1 MQIMKSFL
9 NDILLNAQILTEDQ
23 LNQAIEHTRKS
34 KSSLLESV
42 CDLKIIN
49 KEELYLQIKAAL
61 EIQYGVTFT
70 DLSITVPDSELL
82 NLFTGELILE
92 NKFLPLKK
100 SGNIFTFAMVDPNN
114 IVAEKE
120 IRDRLREY
128 KDISIKKT
136 VMLEDDFN
144 RFVSHKFSKHEEEKN
159 LVIEQN
165 ADELISS
172 IGIDLLEN
180 GSDNIDVADL
190 SDLAE
195 EAPIIQLANSI
206 LGIAIKRG
214 VSDIHIEP
222 QEKDLVVRFRQDG
235 VLSVYKIIPKKIQN
249 AIVSRYKIM
258 SDLDIAERR
267 LPQDGRIR
275 VKMANKVIDFRVS
288 SLPGKFGE
296 KIVMRILDKSSI
308 SLGLDNVITDRET
321 LNTVREMINKPF
333 GIIFVTG
340 PTGSGKT
347 TTLYSALSERNTPE
361 VNISTAEDPIEYN
374 LEGITQT
381 EINKT
386 IGLDFAK
393 ILRAFLRQDPD
404 IMLVGETR
412 DKETAKIAIEAALT
426 GHLVFTTLHTNDAPG
441 AVMRLQEMD
450 VEPFLISSSTIGIIA
465 QRLLR
470 RICSNCKQEY
480 IPDEQTL
487 KFLGI
492 KTEIA
497 TSHTTGVPRND
508 KYYKGTGCE
517 KCNGTGYK
525 GRIGAYEVMKINDDL
540 RNLIGKGVNTA
551 ILRYSAQQAGMKTL
565 VEYSLNL
572 AKEGLT
578 TIDEVI
584 RVTFTGEGASAFC
597 PGCGKPVGEEF
608 YKCPFCQYE
617 LKKTCKR
624 CGSIIQ
630 EGWISCTK
638 CGLRAEAEEEAGD
651 KSPLRNAVYG
661 EQPSSGLKLIDDTAD
676 TSCENCGGDI
686 SIDMNQCPWCCS
698 DLTKNRVRN

>member
-34 KSSLLESV
+34 KNSLLESV

-361 VNISTAEDPIEYN
+361 VNISTAEDPIEYD

>member
-1 MQIMKSFL
+1 MQTMKNFL

-34 KSSLLESV
+34 KNSLLESV

-49 KEELYLQIKAAL
+49 KEELYLQIKSAL

-70 DLSITVPDSELL
+70 DLSITAPDPELL
-82 NLFTGELILE
+82 NLFTRELILE
-92 NKFLPLKK
+92 NKFLPLKRV
-100 SGNIFTFAMVDPNN
+100 GNIFTFAMVDPNN

-120 IRDRLREY
+120 IRDRLREF

-144 RFVSHKFSKHEEEKN
+144 RFAAIKFSKHEEEKN

-172 IGIDLLEN
+172 MGIDLLES

-190 SDLAE
+190 SDSAE

-222 QEKDLVVRFRQDG
+222 REKDLVVRFRQDG

-347 TTLYSALSERNTPE
+347 TTLYSALSERNTAE
-361 VNISTAEDPIEYN
+361 VNISTAEDPIEYD

-492 KTEIA
+492 ENRKD
-497 TSHTTGVPRND
+497 VF
-508 KYYKGTGCE
+508 YKGTGCE
-517 KCNGTGYK
+517 KCSGTGYK

-551 ILRYSAQQAGMKTL
+551 ILRYSAQQSGMRTL

-617 LKKTCKR
+617 LKKTCRR
-624 CGSIIQ
+624 CGSITQ

-638 CGLRAEAEEEAGD
+638 CGL
-651 KSPLRNAVYG
+651 
-661 EQPSSGLKLIDDTAD
+661 KLIDNTAD
-676 TSCENCGGDI
+676 TSCDNCGGDI
-686 SIDMNQCPWCCS
+686 SIDMNQCPWCCN
-698 DLTKNRVRN
+698 DLTKNRVKN

>member
-1 MQIMKSFL
+1 MHAIKNYL
-9 NDILLNAQILTEDQ
+9 NDILLNAQILTENQ
-23 LNQAIEHTRKS
+23 LNQAIEHTRKT
-34 KSSLLESV
+34 KTSLLESIY
-42 CDLKIIN
+42 DLKIIN
-49 KEELYLQIKAAL
+49 KEELYFQIKAAL

-70 DLSITVPDSELL
+70 DLSITEPDSELL
-82 NLFTGELILE
+82 NIFAKESLIT

-100 SGNIFTFAMVDPNN
+100 AGNVFTFAMVDPNN

-120 IRDRLREY
+120 IKYRLKEF

-136 VMLEDDFN
+136 VILEDDFN
-144 RFVSHKFSKHEEEKN
+144 RFISFKFSKNEEEKN
-159 LVIEQN
+159 QVIEQN
-165 ADELISS
+165 ADEIISS
-172 IGIDLLEN
+172 MGIDLLES

-190 SDLAE
+190 SDSAE

-206 LGIAIKRG
+206 LGVAIKRT

-222 QEKDLVVRFRQDG
+222 REKDLIVRFRQDG
-235 VLSVYKIIPKKIQN
+235 VLSVYKTIPKKVQN
-249 AIVSRYKIM
+249 ALISRYKIM
-258 SDLDIAERR
+258 SDLDISERR

-308 SLGLDNVITDRET
+308 SLGLDNIITDRET
-321 LNTVREMINKPF
+321 LNIVREMINRPF

-361 VNISTAEDPIEYN
+361 VNISTAEDPIEYD
-374 LEGITQT
+374 LEGITQS

-393 ILRAFLRQDPD
+393 ILKAFLRQDPD

-426 GHLVFTTLHTNDAPG
+426 GHLVFTSLHTNDAPG

-470 RICSNCKQEY
+470 KICSNCKQEY
-480 IPDEQTL
+480 IPDDETL
-487 KFLGI
+487 KFLGLESSKSI
-492 KTEIA
+492 F
-497 TSHTTGVPRND
+497 
-508 KYYKGTGCE
+508 YKGKGCE

-525 GRIGAYEVMKINDDL
+525 GRIGAYEVMKVNDNL
-540 RNLIGKGVNTA
+540 RNLIAKGVNTS
-551 ILRYSAQQAGMKTL
+551 ILRYAAQQSGMKTL
-565 VEYSLNL
+565 VEYSINL

-584 RVTFTGEGASAFC
+584 RVTFTGEGSSAFC

-624 CGSIIQ
+624 CGSITQ

-638 CGLRAEAEEEAGD
+638 CGL
-651 KSPLRNAVYG
+651 
-661 EQPSSGLKLIDDTAD
+661 KLVENTAD

-686 SIDMNQCPWCCS
+686 SLDMNQCPWCCI
-698 DLTKNRVRN
+698 DLTNAVQAVIASDQRERGNLSG